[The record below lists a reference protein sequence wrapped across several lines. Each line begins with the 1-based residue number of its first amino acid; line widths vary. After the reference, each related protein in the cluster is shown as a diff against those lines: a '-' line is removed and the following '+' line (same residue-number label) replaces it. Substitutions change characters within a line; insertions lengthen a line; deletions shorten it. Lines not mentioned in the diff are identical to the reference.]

1 MTEPV
6 VRIRDLQK
14 RFGAKRVLNG
24 ADLELQ
30 PGTVLGLLGRNGAGK
45 TTLIQCLLG
54 LRHADAG
61 ELRIFGEPSRE
72 LSGQAKARIGY
83 VPQEA
88 HPYPWMKVREVLDYL
103 GAFYPRWDPLLVED
117 LTRRWGLDPDQKVG
131 GLSGGE
137 RQKVAVIAALG
148 HGPELLILDE
158 PAAALDPA
166 ARRAFLELI
175 LAVVRDGDRTVL
187 FSTHILSDLE
197 RVADRVAI
205 LREGMVVYSGELD
218 LLKEGVKRLRIVAP
232 RPLPRDLGIEG
243 ILQASIR
250 EREAVVSVLDGSPS
264 RVREIARRLD
274 AEVQVQ
280 DLNLE
285 DIFLEISHHG

>member
-14 RFGAKRVLNG
+14 RFGSKRVLNG
-24 ADLELQ
+24 ADLELHA
-30 PGTVLGLLGRNGAGK
+30 GSVVGLLGRNGAGK

-54 LRHADAG
+54 LRRADAG
-61 ELRIFGEPSRE
+61 TLRVFGEDSWN
-72 LSGQAKARIGY
+72 LSGDAKGRIGY

-88 HPYPWMKVREVLDYL
+88 HPYPWMRVGEVLDYL
-103 GAFYPRWDPLLVED
+103 GAFYPRWDHLLVQD
-117 LTRRWGLDPDQKVG
+117 LTRRWGLGLDQKVSE
-131 GLSGGE
+131 LSGGE
-137 RQKVAVIAALG
+137 RQKVALIASLG

-175 LAVVRDGDRTVL
+175 LDVVRDGERTVL

-205 LREGMVVYSGELD
+205 LREGLVVYSGELD
-218 LLKEGVKRLRIVAP
+218 TLKEGVKRLRIVAP

-250 EREAVVSVLDGSPS
+250 DREAVVSVLDGSPA
-264 RVREIARRLD
+264 RVREIARRLE

-285 DIFLEISHHG
+285 DIFLEMAHG